1 MDVSRNGANGPE
13 SKARRV
19 SSSSPG
25 CDVGGGSCFA
35 VYDCKLLIN
44 CVGTVEPYGLI
55 TGRCWPIWTVVIKK
69 KGRDELDEGTDR
81 RRKGKG
87 QDSSF
92 LVA

>member
-1 MDVSRNGANGPE
+1 MFHVMEPMGRN
-13 SKARRV
+13 RRRGV
-19 SSSSPG
+19 FRQVRQVATS
-25 CDVGGGSCFA
+25 GGGSCFA